1 LVRSP
6 PFQGGRPGS
15 SPGRDANLQE
25 SNILEIN
32 SKFLAKVIEKK
43 IEKML
48 RKEIKKFRKD
58 TKALKA
64 LHAEQA
70 TKQGE

>member
-1 LVRSP
+1 M
-6 PFQGGRPGS
+6 
-15 SPGRDANLQE
+15 
-25 SNILEIN
+25 EIN

>member
-1 LVRSP
+1 M
-6 PFQGGRPGS
+6 
-15 SPGRDANLQE
+15 
-25 SNILEIN
+25 EIN

-58 TKALKA
+58 TKAMKA
-64 LHAEQA
+64 WHTEQT